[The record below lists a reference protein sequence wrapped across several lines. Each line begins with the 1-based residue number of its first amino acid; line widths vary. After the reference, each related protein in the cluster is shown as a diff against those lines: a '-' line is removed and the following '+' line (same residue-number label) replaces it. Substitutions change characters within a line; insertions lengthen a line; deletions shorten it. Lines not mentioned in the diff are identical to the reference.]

1 MRALMPLLL
10 LAAGA
15 AEAQPTLPGTRALI
29 FDGDPALRMV
39 DAIHDPDYPLVT
51 IEHDEA
57 TSQRYNEL
65 ELEILNA
72 LIGVC
77 VHQME
82 MNGRTGLGVVV
93 PHRAQR
99 TLAQSQFPTLADA
112 GAIDTVER
120 FQGNQR
126 NVIILSATV
135 SDPAFLR
142 SERDFLLNLQRLN
155 VALSRA
161 RVKLIVI
168 ASRSIISLLT
178 SDLDTYENAIVW
190 KKLFAQYADTV
201 LWQGEVGCVRLRVR
215 GRHAEAQ

>member
-1 MRALMPLLL
+1 
-10 LAAGA
+10 
-15 AEAQPTLPGTRALI
+15 
-29 FDGDPALRMV
+29 MV
-39 DAIHDPDYPLVT
+39 DAILNPDYPLVT

-99 TLAQSQFPTLADA
+99 ALAQSQFPTLADA

-201 LWQGEVGCVRLRVR
+201 LWQGEVGGVRLRVR